1 MKNIFIVLILAGLF
15 LTGCGKQTDY
25 GEYIFTDV
33 IWTRDGGHDRETI
46 IFHADGSFSYSCA
59 CGNPIND
66 SDLCE
71 SYTYNDKTKE
81 IRFKCIETTEDL
93 ITNIKIVEMSE
104 DILELDFGGEI
115 RKFEKESQIKE

>member
-1 MKNIFIVLILAGLF
+1 MKKLFIVLILAGLF

-25 GEYIFTDV
+25 GKYIFTDV

-81 IRFKCIETTEDL
+81 IRFKCIETTEDM

-115 RKFEKESQIKE
+115 RKFEKSE